1 LSARLPAA
9 MIAFSEQVRD
19 VLYPEVAAG
28 MMGLA
33 NTGLVGCLSWV
44 WSMLLIEV
52 GSLGENT
59 GLVAR
64 MDLASTAVVVDGAV
78 GTSLA
83 STVAGVDF
91 DRAGRHHMELGSSL
105 LEPERPVGGLRNT
118 RRILPGVVHQG
129 VDY

>member
-28 MMGLA
+28 MVGLA

-52 GSLGENT
+52 GSLGEST

-64 MDLASTAVVVDGAV
+64 MNLASTAAVVDGAV
-78 GTSLA
+78 RTSLA
-83 STVAGVDF
+83 STAAGVDF
-91 DRAGRHHMELGSSL
+91 DMAGRYHMEVESSL
-105 LEPERPVGGLRNT
+105 LELESPVGGLRNT
-118 RRILPGVVHQG
+118 PRILPGVVHQG
-129 VDY
+129 ADC